1 MRNRYSAIVIG
12 AGESGI
18 AVGCMLKTK
27 LGTDDFR
34 IFDRQSGVGGAWFA
48 NRYPGVACDIP
59 AIFYS
64 YSFAPNYEWTTLFP
78 PGQEIQQY
86 LDGVCDKFD
95 IRSNIQLN
103 TEVSSARWI
112 DEDAEWEVKVTCLNP
127 QDKTSEEVA
136 LRCKV
141 LVTCAGELVEPNI
154 WPQHIPGIE
163 SFQGQVF
170 HTAQWKDDVSLTGKD
185 VVVIGTGCTAAQ
197 LVPALAS
204 PEIAAKS
211 ITQLMRGPPW
221 VMARPEK
228 PPPRLMEVVS
238 TLLRTIPGLGLFLR
252 LCLFLYAEST
262 WLNVGTGWFGKKRRQ
277 WFEKR
282 LSTHLRKTVPPEYH
296 DMLTPHFGVGCRRII
311 VDGGW
316 LESLSLPN
324 VELTNRPLV
333 SIEPQ
338 GVVLGP
344 RPEGRSS
351 ASNNEK
357 RHCETILKPADV
369 ILLANGFE
377 TSTYL
382 HRLKVQGR
390 DGALLHDVWQ
400 ANGGPGAYLST
411 AVHGFPNFFMVLGP
425 NSVSGHSSAILA
437 SENVAGY
444 ALNFLK
450 LVLSGQARTVE
461 VQLEAEQ
468 SYTADVQRRS
478 LDKVWQTC
486 HNGYIQIDGWNS
498 SICPFNQIHFG
509 WMCRHPIW
517 QHWDIAYTEA
527 GTQEK
532 GLRNYRYRQA
542 MWMFTSFLTM
552 FALLLAYF
560 GRSC

>member
-1 MRNRYSAIVIG
+1 MPKSFSAIIIG

-34 IFDRQSGVGGAWFA
+34 IFDRQSGVGGAWYA

-86 LDGVCDKFD
+86 LNGVCDKFG

-112 DEDAEWEVKVTCLNP
+112 DEDAEWEVKVTYLDP
-127 QDKTSEEVA
+127 RDKTPEEVT

-154 WPQHIPGIE
+154 WPQHVPGIE

-170 HTAQWKDDVSLTGKD
+170 HTAQWKDEVSLTGKD
-185 VVVIGTGCTAAQ
+185 VV
-197 LVPALAS
+197 
-204 PEIAAKS
+204 
-211 ITQLMRGPPW
+211 
-221 VMARPEK
+221 
-228 PPPRLMEVVS
+228 
-238 TLLRTIPGLGLFLR
+238 
-252 LCLFLYAEST
+252 
-262 WLNVGTGWFGKKRRQ
+262 
-277 WFEKR
+277 
-282 LSTHLRKTVPPEYH
+282 TVPSRYH

-311 VDGGW
+311 VDCGW

-344 RPEGRSS
+344 RPEEERLN
-351 ASNNEK
+351 SNDQKHHKE
-357 RHCETILKPADV
+357 IIQKPADV

-390 DGALLHDVWQ
+390 NGTFLHDVWQ

-461 VQLEAEQ
+461 ILLEAEQ

-486 HNGYIQIDGWNS
+486 HNGYIQKCGWNS
-498 SICPFNQIHFG
+498 SICP
-509 WMCRHPIW
+509 
-517 QHWDIAYTEA
+517 
-527 GTQEK
+527 
-532 GLRNYRYRQA
+532 
-542 MWMFTSFLTM
+542 
-552 FALLLAYF
+552 
-560 GRSC
+560 

>member
-1 MRNRYSAIVIG
+1 MPKSYSTIIIG

-34 IFDRQSGVGGAWFA
+34 IFDRQSGVGGAWHA

-64 YSFAPNYEWTTLFP
+64 YSFAPKYEWTTLFP

-95 IRSNIQLN
+95 IHSKIQLN

-112 DEDAEWEVKVTCLNP
+112 DEDAEWEVKVTSLNP
-127 QDKTSEEVA
+127 HDKTSKEEA

-141 LVTCAGELVEPNI
+141 LITCAGELVEPNI
-154 WPQHIPGIE
+154 WPQHVPGIE
-163 SFQGQVF
+163 SFQGQFF

-185 VVVIGTGCTAAQ
+185 I
-197 LVPALAS
+197 
-204 PEIAAKS
+204 
-211 ITQLMRGPPW
+211 
-221 VMARPEK
+221 VMV
-228 PPPRLMEVVS
+228 PPR
-238 TLLRTIPGLGLFLR
+238 
-252 LCLFLYAEST
+252 
-262 WLNVGTGWFGKKRRQ
+262 
-277 WFEKR
+277 
-282 LSTHLRKTVPPEYH
+282 YH

-316 LESLSLPN
+316 LESLSRPN
-324 VELTNRPLV
+324 VELTNKPLV

-338 GVVLGP
+338 GIVLGP
-344 RPEGRSS
+344 RPEEERLESID
-351 ASNNEK
+351 EK
-357 RHCETILKPADV
+357 RHTETIQKPADV

-382 HRLKVQGR
+382 HRLNVQGKHGR
-390 DGALLHDVWQ
+390 FLHDVWQ

-461 VQLEAEQ
+461 IQLEAEQ

-486 HNGYIQIDGWNS
+486 HDGYIQNGGWNS
-498 SICPFNQIHFG
+498 SICP
-509 WMCRHPIW
+509 
-517 QHWDIAYTEA
+517 
-527 GTQEK
+527 
-532 GLRNYRYRQA
+532 
-542 MWMFTSFLTM
+542 
-552 FALLLAYF
+552 
-560 GRSC
+560 

>member
-1 MRNRYSAIVIG
+1 MPKSFSAIIIG

-34 IFDRQSGVGGAWFA
+34 IFDRQSGVGGA
-48 NRYPGVACDIP
+48 CP

-86 LDGVCDKFD
+86 LEGVCDKFG

-112 DEDAEWEVKVTCLNP
+112 DEDAEWEVKVTYLNP
-127 QDKTSEEVA
+127 REKTPEEVT

-154 WPQHIPGIE
+154 WPQHVPGIE

-170 HTAQWKDDVSLTGKD
+170 HTAQWKDEVSLTGKD
-185 VVVIGTGCTAAQ
+185 VVVIGAGCTAAQ

-221 VMARPEK
+221 VMARPER

-238 TLLRTIPGLGLFLR
+238 KLLRNISGFGLFLR

-282 LSTHLRKTVPPEYH
+282 LLTHLRKTVPSRYH

-311 VDGGW
+311 VDCGW
-316 LESLSLPN
+316 LESLSLPH

-344 RPEGRSS
+344 RPEEERLN
-351 ASNNEK
+351 SNDQK
-357 RHCETILKPADV
+357 RHKEIIQKPADV

-390 DGALLHDVWQ
+390 NGTFLHDVWQ

-461 VQLEAEQ
+461 ILLEAEQ

-486 HNGYIQIDGWNS
+486 HNGYIQKGGWNS
-498 SICPFNQIHFG
+498 SICP
-509 WMCRHPIW
+509 
-517 QHWDIAYTEA
+517 
-527 GTQEK
+527 
-532 GLRNYRYRQA
+532 
-542 MWMFTSFLTM
+542 
-552 FALLLAYF
+552 
-560 GRSC
+560 

>member
-1 MRNRYSAIVIG
+1 MTIMKNSASANMRDRYSVIVIG

-27 LGTDDFR
+27 LGTNDFR
-34 IFDRQSGVGGAWFA
+34 IFDRQGGVGGAWYT

-86 LDGVCDKFD
+86 LDGVCDKLD
-95 IRSNIQLN
+95 IRSNIQLD
-103 TEVSSARWI
+103 TEVSSARWV
-112 DEDAEWEVKVTCLNP
+112 DEDAEWEVKVTPSIHQNE
-127 QDKTSEEVA
+127 QAADKI

-154 WPQHIPGIE
+154 WPQHVPGIT

-170 HTAQWKDDVSLTGKD
+170 HTARWNDDVSLTGKD
-185 VVVIGTGCTAAQ
+185 VVVIGAGCTAAQ

-204 PEIAAKS
+204 PPIAAKS
-211 ITQLMRGPPW
+211 ITQLMRAPPW
-221 VMARPEK
+221 VMPRPEK
-228 PPPRLMEVVS
+228 PPPRLMEIVS
-238 TLLRTIPGLGLFLR
+238 ILLRTVPGLGLFLR

-262 WLNVGTGWFGKKRRQ
+262 WLNVGMGWFGKKRRQ
-277 WFEKR
+277 WFEQR
-282 LSTHLRKTVPPEYH
+282 LLVHLRKTVPPRYH
-296 DMLTPHFGVGCRRII
+296 DILTPRFGVGCRRII

-316 LESLSLPN
+316 LESLSLTN

-333 SIEPQ
+333 AIESQ
-338 GVVLGP
+338 SVVLGP
-344 RPEGRSS
+344 PPDQQHLTY
-351 ASNNEK
+351 NDEK
-357 RHCETILKPADV
+357 KDGETIKKSADV
-369 ILLANGFE
+369 IILANGFE

-390 DGALLHDVWQ
+390 NGVLLHEVWK

-411 AVHGFPNFFMVLGP
+411 AVHGFPNFFMILGP

-444 ALNFLK
+444 ALNFIK

-461 VQLEAEQ
+461 VHSEAEK

-486 HNGYIQIDGWNS
+486 HNGYIQTGGWNS
-498 SICPFNQIHFG
+498 SICP
-509 WMCRHPIW
+509 
-517 QHWDIAYTEA
+517 
-527 GTQEK
+527 
-532 GLRNYRYRQA
+532 
-542 MWMFTSFLTM
+542 
-552 FALLLAYF
+552 
-560 GRSC
+560 